1 MGALPEV
8 PSSVKPLARPAPGQ
22 GGRMRES
29 KLNTTKSM
37 SVTIGHYQDVYP
49 RGYVLN
55 GWDPQ
60 NPTKLTTALPVAKE
74 TTAHGQTRPQWIWPG
89 MVITP
94 TEDGAAWKKGV
105 GADETPTVVAIAQDA
120 SEDPNVIMARRL
132 VGLMCSDDFEIAS
145 PFFARHPLASTGG
158 EAIDSENEV
167 PMYTRGLALTYC
179 KAGEVDKRTVDGEEV
194 ELPLD
199 GFFRP
204 AQEGEPVIGI
214 VSSQFTGVN
223 GSQEVTSK
231 TVAPTADNSINAAEP
246 LQETFETT
254 TYSHCL
260 PANAYMV
267 HFQTTFRPAAP
278 TKG

>member
-1 MGALPEV
+1 
-8 PSSVKPLARPAPGQ
+8 
-22 GGRMRES
+22 
-29 KLNTTKSM
+29 M

-74 TTAHGQTRPQWIWPG
+74 TTPHGHTHPQWIWPG

-94 TEDGAAWKKGV
+94 TEDGTHWRKGV
-105 GADETPTVVAIAQDA
+105 AADTTPTVVAIAQDA

-145 PFFARHPLASTGG
+145 PFFARKGKYNGDA
-158 EAIDSENEV
+158 
-167 PMYTRGLALTYC
+167 PMYKRGLALTYC
-179 KAGEVDKRTVDGEEV
+179 VEGETEKRMIDGEEV
-194 ELPLD
+194 DLPLD

-204 AQEGEPVIGI
+204 AEEGEPVIGI
-214 VSSQFTGVN
+214 VSSQFTGIN

-231 TVAPTADNSINAAEP
+231 LVEPTATNSVNAAEP

-254 TYSHCL
+254 TYSHCI

-267 HFQTTFRPAAP
+267 HFQTTFRPVAP
-278 TKG
+278 KKD

>member
-1 MGALPEV
+1 
-8 PSSVKPLARPAPGQ
+8 
-22 GGRMRES
+22 
-29 KLNTTKSM
+29 M

-60 NPTKLTTALPVAKE
+60 NPTKQTTALPVAKE
-74 TTAHGQTRPQWIWPG
+74 TTPHGLTRPQWIWPG

-94 TEDGAAWKKGV
+94 NADGTAWIKGV
-105 GADETPTVVAIAQDA
+105 AEEDTPTVVAIAQDA

-145 PFFARHPLASTGG
+145 PFFARGDKEE
-158 EAIDSENEV
+158 EA

-179 KAGEVDKRTVDGEEV
+179 KSGETETRTVNGEDVEV
-194 ELPLD
+194 PLE

-204 AQEGEPVIGI
+204 AKAGEPVIGI
-214 VSSQFTGVN
+214 VSSQFTGIN
-223 GSQEVTSK
+223 GSQEVSNK
-231 TVAPTADNSINAAEP
+231 AEAPTADNSVNAAEP

-260 PANAYMV
+260 PGNAYMV
-267 HFQTTFRPAAP
+267 HFHTTFRPAAP
-278 TKG
+278 TA

>member
-1 MGALPEV
+1 
-8 PSSVKPLARPAPGQ
+8 
-22 GGRMRES
+22 
-29 KLNTTKSM
+29 M
-37 SVTIGHYQDVYP
+37 SVTIGHYQDAYP

-60 NPTKLTTALPVAKE
+60 NPTKQTTALPVAKVTSADA
-74 TTAHGQTRPQWIWPG
+74 TTKAVWIWPG

-94 TEDGAAWKKGV
+94 TKDGTAWQKGV
-105 GADETPTVVAIAQDA
+105 AKDETPTVVAIAQDA
-120 SEDPNVIMARRL
+120 SEDPNVLMARRL

-145 PFFARHPLASTGG
+145 PFFARNPASSANGKK
-158 EAIDSENEV
+158 ALFENSV
-167 PMYTRGLALTYC
+167 PMYTIGTPLTYC

-194 ELPLD
+194 ELPLE

-204 AQEGEPVIGI
+204 AQAGEPVIGI
-214 VSSQFTGVN
+214 VSAQFTGIN
-223 GSQEVTSK
+223 GSQEVSAK
-231 TVAPTADNSINAAEP
+231 SVAPTADNSVNAAEP

-254 TYSHCL
+254 TYSHCI

-278 TKG
+278 AAPAK